1 MKIFNKAIIYS
12 YLILHGIGSSF
23 ASEQVQITSEEL
35 TINKSDYTAIFEE
48 NVLLIFED
56 MKLSTSKLIIHYSD
70 ANNNKQ
76 IKKIVIPNKL
86 KAIRNKETEII
97 VADCGE
103 FDNQSKKLVLIG
115 NVKMQKDGNIL
126 FTKKL
131 IYMAKFEKIIQENN
145 VK

>member
-1 MKIFNKAIIYS
+1 MKVFNKLIIYLYFIS
-12 YLILHGIGSSF
+12 FGIGYVH
-23 ASEQVQITSEEL
+23 ASDKVQITSEEL
-35 TINKSDYTAIFEE
+35 IINKSDSTAIFDE

-70 ANNNKQ
+70 AKNNKE

-86 KAIRNKETEII
+86 KAIRDKEKEII
-97 VADCGE
+97 MADYGE
-103 FDNQSKKLVLIG
+103 FDNLTKKLVLTG

-131 IYMAKFEKIIQENN
+131 IYIAKFEKIIHN
-145 VK
+145 K